1 MTGEPYLRD
10 VTERFRAYQQK
21 AERAIAQVSD
31 EAFFALVDEQSNSIA
46 QLVKHLAGNLRSRW
60 RDVLT
65 TDGEKLDRNRDAE
78 FDIGPRDTR
87 DALLTRWREAF
98 GTLYAG
104 LGDLP
109 RDDLARTIY
118 IRKEPHSLYQAI
130 SRSLTHV
137 AEHVGQIVLLAKH
150 FSGENWQTLSIA
162 RGKSGEFNRLQ
173 GMSD

>member
-1 MTGEPYLRD
+1 MTGEQFLRD

-21 AERAIAQVSD
+21 AEQAIAQVSD
-31 EAFFALVDEQSNSIA
+31 DAFYAVLDENSNSIA

-65 TDGEKLDRNRDAE
+65 TDGEKPDRDRDTE
-78 FDIGPRDTR
+78 FEIASRDTR
-87 DALLTRWREAF
+87 DVLLTRWREAW
-98 GTLYAG
+98 GTVYAG

-150 FSGENWQTLSIA
+150 FSGETWQTLSIA
-162 RGKSGEFNRLQ
+162 RGKSGEFNRLK
-173 GMSD
+173 GMTD